1 MSLSDIIKEIREELE
16 ISQEQL
22 ARELNISFSTINRW
36 ENKKSNPSRLAKDR
50 LWNFCENKSI
60 SSGIIAELKKQ
71 IVGGTSGT
79 S

>member
-1 MSLSDIIKEIREELE
+1 MSLSNIIKKIREELE

-36 ENKKSNPSRLAKDR
+36 ENNKSNPSRLAKDR
-50 LWNFCENKSI
+50 LWAFCENKSI
-60 SSGIIAELKKQ
+60 SSGVITELKKQ
-71 IVGGTSGT
+71 LVGGTSGT

>member
-1 MSLSDIIKEIREELE
+1 MSLSNIVKQIREELE

-36 ENKKSNPSRLAKDR
+36 ENNKSTPSRLAKDR
-50 LWNFCENKSI
+50 LWAFCENKSI
-60 SSGIIAELKKQ
+60 STAVIDQLKKQ
-71 IVGGTSGT
+71 LVGGTSGT